1 MADETAAD
9 NGDQWVIE
17 APGAGEIK
25 LALGL
30 GEGVELDDEQQAA
43 LDQLMEVLH
52 GADVEGFA
60 DLTRISGGRL
70 GFDVL
75 GKVSLDFNCGKL
87 SCTGIHICD
96 NLDDCGEYSV
106 VNKLRSR

>member
-43 LDQLMEVLH
+43 LEQLVAVLH
-52 GADVEGFA
+52 EADVEGFA
-60 DLTRISGGRL
+60 DFKQIGGGRF
-70 GFDVL
+70 GFDVI
-75 GKVSLDFNCGKL
+75 GKVSLDFNCTKL
-87 SCTGIHICD
+87 SCSGHSCS
-96 NLDDCGEYSV
+96 NLDHCDTYTVTSS
-106 VNKLRSR
+106 LRSR